1 MTSSYHENQWL
12 SRAQSRQQLVLTV
25 LAAALVASTIMTWML
40 VSAIRESN
48 DLQRQLLV
56 TQQTEPVAKPA
67 VKRRAGASA
76 ASKAQAEP
84 RRSAI
89 GAAGRERRKVERA
102 PGDSKPATQ
111 IAATHDYLN
120 RQGRQ

>member
-56 TQQTEPVAKPA
+56 TQQAEPVAKPA
-67 VKRRAGASA
+67 VKRRAAASS

-89 GAAGRERRKVERA
+89 GPSGRERRKAERDS
-102 PGDSKPATQ
+102 GGSKPTTQ
-111 IAATHDYLN
+111 IAATSEYLN